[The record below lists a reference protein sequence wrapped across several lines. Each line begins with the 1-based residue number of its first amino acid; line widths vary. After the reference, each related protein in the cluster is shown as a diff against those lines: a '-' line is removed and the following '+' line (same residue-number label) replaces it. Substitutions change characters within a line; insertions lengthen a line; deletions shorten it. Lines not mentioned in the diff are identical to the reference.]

1 MKPVFKALLA
11 EAVAS
16 GNQVQIEATKKAIET
31 ETFFVDV
38 VVTSCGQYCMGSS
51 SVDVDGETVDIPN
64 VYVTQE
70 DVQAEID
77 SEVARYNQDIEDGER
92 DEDDEYEGVLMAM
105 KWDGGTQVEFF
116 EVDNLEQVIEVG
128 AWRWHAG
135 H

>member
-16 GNQVQIEATKKAIET
+16 GNQVQIEATKRAIET